1 VHRSALL
8 GQSLTWRPA
17 WAGLRANAMR
27 VRLVLRL
34 AAGWR
39 QPPAAASSKEYL
51 KNYGRPLYRLSHIKN
66 FFGRRYAEPLAYSA
80 SKPAGKI
87 WCGQILPRENRYFKG
102 RKENYRY

>member
-1 VHRSALL
+1 MAPRAERAPVSPIYRSALL

-17 WAGLRANAMR
+17 GAGLRANAMR

-51 KNYGRPLYRLSHIKN
+51 KNYGRPLYRL
-66 FFGRRYAEPLAYSA
+66 
-80 SKPAGKI
+80 KI
-87 WCGQILPRENRYFKG
+87 I
-102 RKENYRY
+102 